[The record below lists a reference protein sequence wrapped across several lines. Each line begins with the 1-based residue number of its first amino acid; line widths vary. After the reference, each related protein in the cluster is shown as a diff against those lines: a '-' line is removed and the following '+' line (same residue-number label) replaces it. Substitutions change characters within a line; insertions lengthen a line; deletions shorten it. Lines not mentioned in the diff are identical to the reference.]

1 MNDLSTMR
9 QEYTHQGLHRNNLND
24 NPIKQFEQW
33 FNQAL
38 DAQLIEPNAFT
49 LATVGK
55 DLMPSTRTVLLK
67 YYSEKG
73 FVFFSNY
80 KSKKARQIEENPQC
94 SMHFAW
100 LGLERQVKIEGSI
113 EKISKTESLK
123 YFLSRP
129 KGSQIGAWVSHQ
141 SEVISSR
148 ALLEVKFNEIKTR
161 FVKGEVPFPDFWGGY
176 LICPKVIE
184 FWQGGEH
191 RLHDR
196 FEYRLEEDGDW
207 KIERLAP

>member
-1 MNDLSTMR
+1 MNDLSKMR
-9 QEYTHQGLHRNNLND
+9 QEYTQNELHREDLEE
-24 NPIKQFEQW
+24 NPLKQFKSW

-38 DAQLIEPNAFT
+38 KAKLIEPNAFT

-55 DLMPSTRTVLLK
+55 DGMPSTRTVLLK

-94 SMHFAW
+94 SIHFAW
-100 LGLERQVKIEGSI
+100 LGLERQVKIEGHI

-148 ALLEVKFNEIKTR
+148 ALLENKFNEIKSR
-161 FVKGEVPFPDFWGGY
+161 FVKGEIPFPDFWGGY
-176 LICPKVIE
+176 LIRPQVIE
-184 FWQGGEH
+184 FWQGGEN

-196 FEYRLEEDGDW
+196 FEYTLKQNETWE
-207 KIERLAP
+207 INRLAP